1 MCADKNRPCEAKR
14 EQLDF
19 FNAKDREL
27 SSHILKKGPW
37 KLHIAN
43 RTKKNEHHH
52 LKQDDEKKTA
62 LFTEAAALFS

>member
-1 MCADKNRPCEAKR
+1 
-14 EQLDF
+14 LDF

-43 RTKKNEHHH
+43 RTKKNGHHH
-52 LKQDDEKKTA
+52 LKQDDKRRKKTA